1 MDFVLT
7 VKINYFPTILFFS
20 YGANLNIVM
29 LVESFLILTIP
40 RLLLINTFLI
50 KKRVLFT
57 KSNFLMFRKIRPKKV
72 PAKIN
77 AEICEQ

>member
-7 VKINYFPTILFFS
+7 GKINCFPTLIFFT

-40 RLLLINTFLI
+40 RLFLINTSLI

-57 KSNFLMFRKIRPKKV
+57 KINFLMFPKIRSK
-72 PAKIN
+72 
-77 AEICEQ
+77 